1 MLAEGSL
8 APDFDVAAHD
18 GSRVRLS
25 DYTGKYVVLWFYPE
39 ADTPGCT
46 IEGNTFRERIGDFE
60 KRGVIVLGA
69 SFDEPA
75 KNCAFA
81 DKFSFSYKLLSFD
94 KAIDLYDANDPTD
107 PGWPRRISYLIGPD
121 RRIVKTYDKVDPATH
136 PGQVLADLAV
146 L

>member
-1 MLAEGSL
+1 MLPVGSL
-8 APDFDVAAHD
+8 APDFDVPAHD

-25 DYTGKYVVLWFYPE
+25 EFSGKYVLLWFYPE

-46 IEGNTFRERIGDFE
+46 IEGNTFRERAADFE
-60 KRGVIVLGA
+60 ARNTVLLGA
-69 SFDEPA
+69 SFDDAP

-81 DKFSFSYKLLSFD
+81 DKFGFPYKLLSFD
-94 KAIDLYDANDPTD
+94 KTDDIYDANDPTD

-136 PGQVLADLAV
+136 PAQVLADLP
-146 L
+146 